1 VVRATDLEHLLDIGR
16 IFAAG
21 RLADGPRVTIVT
33 LSGGAGILMTDA
45 AAELGLTVPRW
56 DDAWAET
63 MAARLPPFAAVRN
76 PIDTTGA
83 IATDQGLLR
92 DATTIALEHPDTD
105 VVMVMI
111 GNLDREEESVC
122 DLLTDAAAT
131 SDKPLVV
138 VWAGGSGRPA
148 QILGRRGIPVYP
160 EPLRAMRAVSAL
172 VRWSSQDRTPGHL
185 DEPVAVT
192 ESADGQEH
200 GPVLD
205 EVAAKALLREFG
217 VPAVAE
223 QEVHDADSAATA
235 AAEIG
240 FPVVLKLLSTQVAHK
255 SDQGFVHV
263 GLTGPDAVR
272 EAAQELLDTARGH
285 QINDRRLVVQ
295 AFVSSSTELILGM
308 RQDPA
313 FGPVIAL
320 GLGGVLTE
328 VAADVQVRLPPLST
342 GDIASMVDGL
352 RYRALLAGPRGRTPA
367 DLQML
372 THAVLCFTDLVL
384 ARGDDFE
391 SFEVN
396 PLLIDD
402 SGRPVAVDALA
413 VHRRTDAPRCP
424 AHPMTEQDR

>member
-1 VVRATDLEHLLDIGR
+1 
-16 IFAAG
+16 
-21 RLADGPRVTIVT
+21 
-33 LSGGAGILMTDA
+33 MTDA

-63 MAARLPPFAAVRN
+63 MATRLPPFAAVRN
-76 PIDTTGA
+76 PIDVTGA
-83 IATDQGLLR
+83 IATDQSLLR
-92 DATTIALEHPDTD
+92 DAATVALKHPGTD

-122 DLLTDAAAT
+122 DLLADVAAT

-148 QILGRRGIPVYP
+148 QILGSRGIPVYP

-172 VRWSSQDRTPGHL
+172 VRWSSSQSRTPGRL
-185 DEPVAVT
+185 DEPVAVGGPVA
-192 ESADGQEH
+192 EAAGGQER
-200 GPVLD
+200 GSVVD
-205 EVAAKALLREFG
+205 EVAAKALLREFD
-217 VPAVAE
+217 VPTVPEREA
-223 QEVHDADSAATA
+223 HDADSAAAA

-255 SDQGFVHV
+255 SDQGFVRV
-263 GLTGPDAVR
+263 GLTDSGAVR
-272 EAAQELLDTARGH
+272 EAAQELLNAARHH
-285 QINDRRLVVQ
+285 QIDDRRLVVQ
-295 AFVSSSTELILGM
+295 AFVRSSTELILGM
-308 RQDPA
+308 RQDPV

-328 VAADVQVRLPPLST
+328 VAADVQVRLPPLT
-342 GDIASMVDGL
+342 AGDVASMVDGL
-352 RYRALLAGPRGRTPA
+352 RYRALLAGARGRTPA

-372 THAVLCFTDLVL
+372 ARTVLSFTDLVL
-384 ARGDDFE
+384 ARGADFE

-402 SGRPVAVDALA
+402 TGQPVAVDALA
-413 VHRRTDAPRCP
+413 VRRRTGARNSLLTPL
-424 AHPMTEQDR
+424 TEQDR